1 MLGNYIGLSVQEV
14 LASSTLNKSVEK
26 YNGSIALLGC
36 TVLLQFFGTRLIH
49 HDIHKCIIP
58 TSKYIYLMYFY
69 WLMKT
74 GILCKFSDENG
85 RTSI

>member
-1 MLGNYIGLSVQEV
+1 MLGNYIVLSVQEV

-49 HDIHKCIIP
+49 HDIKKCIINI
-58 TSKYIYLMYFY
+58 SEHFLMYF
-69 WLMKT
+69 T
-74 GILCKFSDENG
+74 GL
-85 RTSI
+85 